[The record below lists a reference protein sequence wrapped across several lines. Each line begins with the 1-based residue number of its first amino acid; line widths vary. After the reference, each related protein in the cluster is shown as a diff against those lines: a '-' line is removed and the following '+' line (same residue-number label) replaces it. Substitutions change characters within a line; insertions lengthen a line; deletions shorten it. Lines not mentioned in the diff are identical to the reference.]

1 MVLEDLRA
9 MKETFWLNPRLRPA
23 AEGLAAAPVTAADVA
38 DAAARLERF
47 APYIAR
53 VFPETRP
60 AGGII
65 ESPLTPIPAMQAAL
79 GSFPGR
85 LLLKQDSRLP
95 ISGSIKARGG
105 IYEVLCLAE
114 EIGIRE
120 GGLTLAGDY
129 AQLADPAF
137 RELFGQYA
145 VAVGSTGN
153 LGLSIGI
160 MSAAL
165 GFRVTVHMSADARQ
179 WKKDLLRSKGV
190 TVVEYAGDYGK
201 AVAEG
206 RRQAQGDPRCHFVD
220 DESSRTLFLGYAVA
234 AQRTARQL
242 ADLGIP
248 VDRDQ

>member
-85 LLLKQDSRLP
+85 LLLKQDSHLP
-95 ISGSIKARGG
+95 IIH
-105 IYEVLCLAE
+105 
-114 EIGIRE
+114 
-120 GGLTLAGDY
+120 
-129 AQLADPAF
+129 
-137 RELFGQYA
+137 
-145 VAVGSTGN
+145 GSTFH
-153 LGLSIGI
+153 
-160 MSAAL
+160 
-165 GFRVTVHMSADARQ
+165 GFH
-179 WKKDLLRSKGV
+179 
-190 TVVEYAGDYGK
+190 
-201 AVAEG
+201 
-206 RRQAQGDPRCHFVD
+206 
-220 DESSRTLFLGYAVA
+220 
-234 AQRTARQL
+234 
-242 ADLGIP
+242 
-248 VDRDQ
+248 